1 MRVLLQV
8 SDWSWRRL
16 GRLIDLPV
24 AVAFAAG
31 APALNFK
38 RRQAIDF
45 TDNGIA
51 VVNAASFHR
60 QSEPFDE

>member
-1 MRVLLQV
+1 MASSR
-8 SDWSWRRL
+8 
-16 GRLIDLPV
+16 RLIDLPV
-24 AVAFAAG
+24 AVGFVAG